1 LQLNELWALP
11 GVIGTSDLS
20 SSAGRPGRQVI
31 LAERL
36 RRGWRRVPTLL
47 ASREVSARSRQGNPA
62 PRDAPG
68 LAQMERWLV
77 MSLQDK
83 IANKAQVLKG
93 KVKETAG
100 KITRDPELEGEGK
113 LEQGKGHIKQAGEK
127 VKDAGKS
134 VFDS

>member
-1 LQLNELWALP
+1 
-11 GVIGTSDLS
+11 
-20 SSAGRPGRQVI
+20 
-31 LAERL
+31 
-36 RRGWRRVPTLL
+36 
-47 ASREVSARSRQGNPA
+47 
-62 PRDAPG
+62 
-68 LAQMERWLV
+68 MERWLV